1 VRELRHAV
9 ESAMIAGAGDTI
21 TVADLPL
28 HGPAPSEDLSLKD
41 ATREFERQQVMG
53 MLARTAFDKREAARR
68 LGLSLTSLYRKM
80 EGRPD

>member
-1 VRELRHAV
+1 
-9 ESAMIAGAGDTI
+9 MIAGAGGTI
-21 TVADLPL
+21 TAGDLPL
-28 HGPAPSEDLSLKD
+28 APPAQDGDLPLKD

-80 EGRPD
+80 DGKPD